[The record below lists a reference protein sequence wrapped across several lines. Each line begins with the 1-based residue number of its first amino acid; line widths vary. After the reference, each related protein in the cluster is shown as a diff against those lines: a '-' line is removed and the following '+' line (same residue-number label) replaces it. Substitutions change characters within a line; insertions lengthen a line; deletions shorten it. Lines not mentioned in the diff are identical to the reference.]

1 MSKIALAMISKG
13 KGEEQNLR
21 RAIASLAPYVDGVFI
36 TLTSPTNELSDAE
49 LVCKEFG
56 ATVSYN
62 RSLWTADKKTVD
74 WLKNFFGYEPYMKEG
89 DNLFVFDKARNYNFS
104 QVPKDYEWIIWIDS
118 DDVFRGGEH
127 IHRIVENAEKQN
139 IEAVYFNYIYQA
151 EFDEK
156 GNMKHRI
163 IEHLRERLV
172 RNNGHYKW
180 IAPIHETLIEQ
191 VPTQKTDL
199 DDCDVVHMST
209 DKDRVNS
216 LNRNLK
222 NLELSIYQSEGKD
235 PRHVYYLAKALFDQ
249 RTQQTDE
256 RAIPLIL
263 QYLTGEHK
271 SGWPEERQ
279 QAWEYL
285 CELYRR
291 RNEMNNST
299 KAIINAF
306 TEPSLP
312 TPSVFLNLA
321 LTCMIKQQYELAL
334 FWVRVATGIPEQKTT
349 LVRNIKDI
357 QGRTLEIIYNACLN
371 LAKIDEAWA
380 AGQKLLDMYP
390 EEKSV
395 KDAYDF
401 IANLREQ
408 RDVTMKVS
416 QLADY
421 LEKTGEGHKVKA
433 LVDAI
438 PRIAENTPFMV
449 DLTNKVKPSRDWGEK
464 EIALYCGPGF
474 TNWSPKQITDPKGS
488 FIGGSEE
495 AVIMMAQALSKQGWK
510 VTVYNDP
517 GVDEGDH
524 EGVIY
529 LPYYKFNK
537 NDSFN
542 ILIVW
547 RQVGFFDQ
555 EIKAKKSY
563 LWNHDI
569 QNAMEYNENRVSKIT
584 KTFFLSKWHR
594 DNVPSLPEEKVFIT
608 SNGI

>member
-1 MSKIALAMISKG
+1 MISKG
-13 KGEEQNLR
+13 KGEEKNLK
-21 RAIASLAPYVDGVFI
+21 RALSSVAPYVDGIYI
-36 TLTSPTNELSDAE
+36 TLTAPSNELKEAE
-49 LVCKEFG
+49 AVCKEFN
-56 ATVSYN
+56 AVVSYN
-62 RSLWTADKKTVD
+62 ESLWTADKKAVD
-74 WLKNFFGYEPYMKEG
+74 WLKDFFGYDPYMKEG
-89 DNLFVFDKARNYNFS
+89 DKLFVFDKARNYNFS
-104 QVPKDYEWIIWIDS
+104 QVPKDYDYIIWIDS
-118 DDVFRGGEH
+118 DDVLRGGEH
-127 IHRIVENAEKQN
+127 LHRLAEMAEQRN

-156 GNMKHRI
+156 GNIKHRI
-163 IEHLRERLV
+163 IEHLRERLI
-172 RNNGHYKW
+172 RNNDHYKW

-191 VPTQKTDL
+191 VPTEKTDVE
-199 DDCDVVHMST
+199 DCDVVHMST
-209 DKDRVNS
+209 DQDKINS

-222 NLELSIYQSEGKD
+222 NLELAIYQSEGKD

-249 RTQQTDE
+249 RTDE
-256 RAIPLIL
+256 ANEHAIPLIL

-285 CELYRR
+285 CEIYRR

-321 LTCMIKQQYELAL
+321 LTCMMKQQYELAL

-349 LVRNIKDI
+349 LIRNVKDI

-371 LAKIDEAWA
+371 LAKVDEAWA
-380 AGQKLLDMYP
+380 AGQKLLEMYP

-416 QLADY
+416 ELANY

-438 PRIAENTPFMV
+438 PRIAEDTPFMV
-449 DLTNKVKPSRDWGEK
+449 DLTNKVKPPKEWGDK
-464 EIALYCGPGF
+464 EIAIYCGQGF
-474 TNWSPKQITDPKGS
+474 TTWSPKQLSDPKNS

-495 AVIMMAQALSKQGWK
+495 AVIKMAEALSKQGWS

-517 GVDEGDH
+517 GADEGDH
-524 EGVIY
+524 DGVMY

-537 NDSFN
+537 KDSFN
-542 ILIVW
+542 ILIAW
-547 RQVGFFDQ
+547 RQIGFFDQ

-563 LWNHDI
+563 LWAHDI
-569 QNAMEYNENRVSKIT
+569 QNNLEFNEDRVKRIT
-584 KTFFLSKWHR
+584 KVMFLSKWQR
-594 DNVPSLPEEKVFIT
+594 EGVPSLPDEKVFLT